1 MTARGWDG
9 ADSDRGDVDPDGR
22 QDREEVPLL
31 QWIVSGV
38 AAVIVLASF
47 GLIAYDGFVGR
58 RGPAAVSIA
67 IDSVARAGDLYRV
80 HVSVRNEGGSA
91 ASDVQVR
98 GQLANGASP
107 ATTILLDYLPA
118 GSSEAA
124 VFVFPRDPTL
134 AGLHLSVES
143 WLEP

>member
-1 MTARGWDG
+1 M
-9 ADSDRGDVDPDGR
+9 
-22 QDREEVPLL
+22 PLL